1 MKSEIARRILIAGCE
16 DRVALDIAHFRRLRD
31 RYLALVAELIADA
44 RGLDEQVIG
53 LWQAV
58 EKRVD

>member
-1 MKSEIARRILIAGCE
+1 
-16 DRVALDIAHFRRLRD
+16 
-31 RYLALVAELIADA
+31 LALVAELIADA